1 MFRSIAG
8 PRRSTLGYILSVSYA
23 YIECLERSS
32 TISSSSISNDSIAT
46 SPSWDESAFTS
57 VSSDNDLFSIRLGH
71 SSPGLSWPA
80 KNRRYHNH
88 LATSH
93 TIGDGAT
100 SYGSPLT
107 APSAHLDGNLDSP
120 SRPAPALGK
129 AYGYPCPFCAE
140 LNVHA
145 GANRESD
152 LKRHFKN
159 FHNTNA
165 GWVCSIRICG
175 LVFDWQAAYEMHM
188 KKEDHIGTQL
198 SANEA
203 KFLLPT
209 QVVFACGFVQC
220 KRIFEAPDGDN
231 TERAVSDYFKHVA
244 RHIATGATIGDWA
257 YSTRIRNLLRQSRVQ
272 ATWKGGP
279 SKDIRNQLTWQLH
292 NSSVLR
298 KKLECGDVEDVET
311 LVGVA
316 ISLGS
321 PPYSEPN
328 SPQPKLPHGFT
339 MPTLDKMVD
348 NWKAQS
354 SGVNAGFVQFPSN
367 SSMNSWSATMT
378 MGTIL
383 PQGGPS
389 YAFTGQE
396 LYPGSSHQ
404 GDVNWP
410 LSGNKLQNDNPQPQ
424 PQYPAPEHLEVP
436 ASQPYGYGSYDPLDV
451 NRDHPLAQWP
461 GIESLGR
468 FPSMEKVVAGITNRP
483 KTPSKRFL
491 SMAKKSFESL
501 RGRKNS
507 RSEGD
512 SEITGNTPLMPT
524 VAPTHHGY
532 GSSSQISLN
541 SSSSQLPDEQTRY

>member
-1 MFRSIAG
+1 
-8 PRRSTLGYILSVSYA
+8 
-23 YIECLERSS
+23 
-32 TISSSSISNDSIAT
+32 
-46 SPSWDESAFTS
+46 
-57 VSSDNDLFSIRLGH
+57 
-71 SSPGLSWPA
+71 
-80 KNRRYHNH
+80 
-88 LATSH
+88 
-93 TIGDGAT
+93 
-100 SYGSPLT
+100 
-107 APSAHLDGNLDSP
+107 
-120 SRPAPALGK
+120 
-129 AYGYPCPFCAE
+129 
-140 LNVHA
+140 
-145 GANRESD
+145 
-152 LKRHFKN
+152 
-159 FHNTNA
+159 
-165 GWVCSIRICG
+165 
-175 LVFDWQAAYEMHM
+175 
-188 KKEDHIGTQL
+188 
-198 SANEA
+198 
-203 KFLLPT
+203 
-209 QVVFACGFVQC
+209 
-220 KRIFEAPDGDN
+220 
-231 TERAVSDYFKHVA
+231 
-244 RHIATGATIGDWA
+244 
-257 YSTRIRNLLRQSRVQ
+257 
-272 ATWKGGP
+272 
-279 SKDIRNQLTWQLH
+279 
-292 NSSVLR
+292 
-298 KKLECGDVEDVET
+298 
-311 LVGVA
+311 
-316 ISLGS
+316 
-321 PPYSEPN
+321 
-328 SPQPKLPHGFT
+328 
-339 MPTLDKMVD
+339 
-348 NWKAQS
+348 
-354 SGVNAGFVQFPSN
+354 
-367 SSMNSWSATMT
+367 MT

-541 SSSSQLPDEQTRY
+541 SSSSQLPDEQTRYWLPCSAPTSCHEKDGWPVIGFWWTVRECLYTSCRLFGPSRPWIVRCESTSSSTCSLWSWLSLYLNCLMWPWPRPLVWMVMN